1 MREDL
6 TAYEPIARYITAQER
21 WPARAWFLQT
31 REMKLSFPR
40 PATLVIASGCAL
52 LLSGCASVVGWNA
65 YDVQI
70 NSTPPATEFVIRNAA
85 GEAIAE
91 GVTPTL
97 INLRTSDGL
106 FKPAVYSI
114 TSNDANNKPLKHVLR
129 PKINPAYY
137 ANFLFGI
144 VGLPGA
150 LLIDPMTGAMYKL
163 PTTAD
168 ISQSAES
175 TPAGSIAVET
185 DLDDLDVIDQW
196 DNPTTLD
203 TIEKVDAAIELNIYG
218 PNNTRKPESGAEP

>member
-1 MREDL
+1 
-6 TAYEPIARYITAQER
+6 
-21 WPARAWFLQT
+21 
-31 REMKLSFPR
+31 MKLSSLR
-40 PATLVIASGCAL
+40 LIKGLVVSCSCAS
-52 LLSGCASVVGWNA
+52 LLSGCASVVGWNT

-97 INLRTSDGL
+97 INLMTSAGF

-114 TSNDANNKPLKHVLR
+114 TSIDTNNKPQKYVLR
-129 PKINPAYY
+129 PQVNPAYY

-150 LLIDPMTGAMYKL
+150 MLIDPMTGAMYKL

-168 ISQSAES
+168 ISQPAES
-175 TPAGSIAVET
+175 TPTGSIVAET
-185 DLDDLDVIDQW
+185 DLDELDAVDQW
-196 DNPTTLD
+196 DKPTTLD
-203 TIEKVDAAIELNIYG
+203 TIEKVDAAIERNIYG
-218 PNNTRKPESGAEP
+218 PINTRKPEAGAEP